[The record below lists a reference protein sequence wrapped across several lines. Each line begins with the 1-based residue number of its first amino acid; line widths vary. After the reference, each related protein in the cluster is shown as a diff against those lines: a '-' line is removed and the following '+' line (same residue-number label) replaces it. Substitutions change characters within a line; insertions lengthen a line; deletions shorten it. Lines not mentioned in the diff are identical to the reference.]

1 MIVKI
6 KKYVAKVSRFVENEE
21 SGEIRKKVSEIVLDG
36 QRFGKNSVEKRIPR
50 EYNLISHGWVEK
62 AYNVDPKI
70 LEKFLNENGQPVEE

>member
-21 SGEIRKKVSEIVLDG
+21 SGEIRKEISEIVLEG
-36 QRFGKNSVEKRIPR
+36 QRFGKNSIEKRIPR

-62 AYNVDPKI
+62 AYNINPDI

>member
-21 SGEIRKKVSEIVLDG
+21 SGEIRKEVSEIILDG
-36 QRFGKNSVEKRIPR
+36 QRFSKNGVEKRIPR

-62 AYNVDPKI
+62 AYNVDPEI
-70 LEKFLNENGQPVEE
+70 LEKFLSENGQPVEE

>member
-6 KKYVAKVSRFVENEE
+6 KKYVAKVYRFVENAE
-21 SGEIRKKVSEIVLDG
+21 SGETRKEVSEIILDG
-36 QRFGKNSVEKRIPR
+36 HRFRKNSIEKRIPR

-62 AYNVDPKI
+62 AYNVDPEI